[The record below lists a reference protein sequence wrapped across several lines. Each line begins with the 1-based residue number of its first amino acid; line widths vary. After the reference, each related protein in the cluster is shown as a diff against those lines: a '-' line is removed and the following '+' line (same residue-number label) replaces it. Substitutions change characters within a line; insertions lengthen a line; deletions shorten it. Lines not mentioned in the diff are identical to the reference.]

1 MGGIRGDLGRYRA
14 AARTARRCGA
24 PSSSLISPYI
34 SLYLPHVSPHLPNIS
49 PHPAHISLHL
59 PSSRRTEQPS
69 ASDPAARIAAVS
81 QGAPNAGPR
90 SCANEVGTGRPY
102 HSPRSVRGARSA
114 SCARVSRMCG
124 GSGGGSGRALARAW
138 ARPPDGSPPSAAAAT
153 ARPPAA
159 LSALASAVARLCRC
173 VRLATPR
180 RLSAAR
186 NAGRPPARSAAAW
199 PG

>member
-1 MGGIRGDLGRYRA
+1 MRRTWQQSDL
-14 AARTARRCGA
+14 
-24 PSSSLISPYI
+24 SLYLPLSPLISPMSPYI
-34 SLYLPHVSPHLPNIS
+34 SPHLP
-49 PHPAHISLHL
+49 HISLHL

-81 QGAPNAGPR
+81 HGAPNAGPR

-138 ARPPDGSPPSAAAAT
+138 ARPPDGSPASAAAAT